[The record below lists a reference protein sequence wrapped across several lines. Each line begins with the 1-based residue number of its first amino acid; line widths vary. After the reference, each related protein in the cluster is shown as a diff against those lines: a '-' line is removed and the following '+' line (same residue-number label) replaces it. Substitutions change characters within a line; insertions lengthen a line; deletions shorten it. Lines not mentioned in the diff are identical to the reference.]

1 VSFLRAEGG
10 DVWVSVL
17 AQPRASRT
25 RFVGE
30 LGGWLKVQ
38 LAAPPVDGEANDALV
53 RAVAERLG
61 LPRSQVEIVRG
72 ETGRRKTLRVRGVS
86 LDAAKKAFEGTQ

>member
-1 VSFLRAEGG
+1 M
-10 DVWVSVL
+10 SVL

-86 LDAAKKAFEGTQ
+86 LDAAQRAFEGTQ